1 MATSTGGRDN
11 RNWTVALIHSSA
23 LRLKLVHNCQTGAGG
38 WGERA
43 HGAAWSCDC
52 VCLFRSNPSL
62 VSFAALQGGGCK
74 ST

>member
-11 RNWTVALIHSSA
+11 RHWTVALIHRSA

-43 HGAAWSCDC
+43 HGAAWSCD
-52 VCLFRSNPSL
+52 
-62 VSFAALQGGGCK
+62 
-74 ST
+74 